1 MISIT
6 HSESYTLSPDAPKY
20 MQELI
25 KKRML
30 DRYGFC
36 KVEKTKT
43 AIHFYGIGKYSIEE
57 GDNEGRA
64 LSEIDSTEG
73 HGSGDPGSD

>member
-1 MISIT
+1 MLRVDDKYLSEKGQSGGQGMISIT

-30 DRYGFC
+30 DRYGF
-36 KVEKTKT
+36 
-43 AIHFYGIGKYSIEE
+43 
-57 GDNEGRA
+57 
-64 LSEIDSTEG
+64 
-73 HGSGDPGSD
+73 